1 MSNHRLTVN
10 EKKAKLMSD
19 TAMVA
24 IALPKKNGR
33 LFSEKMISGFLFVY
47 TLFLNTI

>member
-1 MSNHRLTVN
+1 MSNTDELSIIEFISLNSGGVFTTVII

-24 IALPKKNGR
+24 IALPKKN
-33 LFSEKMISGFLFVY
+33 E
-47 TLFLNTI
+47 